1 MYKLPFLRHRG
12 DSRPPVGPV
21 STEAPPAAQSPVQ
34 GAAAVLLQA
43 IALPANCALM
53 ALVKRWH
60 GLGAVLWLWRA
71 PQGCAADLSA
81 VAGWN
86 CVHRIEP
93 DGICEALRFYRED
106 GREQARLY
114 LLPDS
119 DYLAWEQ
126 LLHCVPCSTP
136 EPQRGLHQR
145 LREAAWTRAG
155 YAWQGAVVR
164 FCAGVETGRP
174 WLLAETAPLI
184 SATGR
189 RRAADICA
197 GLDAEFSG

>member
-1 MYKLPFLRHRG
+1 MYKLPFLRQR
-12 DSRPPVGPV
+12 DEARMTTALAAEVPPVAQFPV
-21 STEAPPAAQSPVQ
+21 LTASAI
-34 GAAAVLLQA
+34 LLQA
-43 IALPANCALM
+43 IALPDNRNLGAL
-53 ALVKRWH
+53 ARRWH
-60 GLGAVLWLWRA
+60 SLGPVLWLWRA
-71 PQGCAADLSA
+71 PAGYAADLSA

-126 LLHCVPCSTP
+126 LLNCVPCGAP
-136 EPQRGLHQR
+136 EPPRGLHQR
-145 LREAAWTRAG
+145 LREAAWLRVG
-155 YAWQGAVVR
+155 HAWQGSVVR
-164 FCAGVETGRP
+164 FCQGADAGRP
-174 WLLAETAPLI
+174 WLLAETAPLV

-189 RRAADICA
+189 RRAAEICA
-197 GLDAEFSG
+197 GLDATLTR